1 MPDHDELT
9 YTIHA
14 KERMELHKVSEED
27 SHFILKNPH
36 NEYISKG
43 NNIAEHLTSN
53 RSTIRGVYS
62 EVPSITGGK
71 TLHIITVIRMSGDRM
86 KRGRK

>member
-1 MPDHDELT
+1 MLDHDELT

-14 KERMELHKVSEED
+14 KERMELHKVSEEEI
-27 SHFILKNPH
+27 HFIKNPH

-43 NNIAEHLTSN
+43 NDIAEYLTSN